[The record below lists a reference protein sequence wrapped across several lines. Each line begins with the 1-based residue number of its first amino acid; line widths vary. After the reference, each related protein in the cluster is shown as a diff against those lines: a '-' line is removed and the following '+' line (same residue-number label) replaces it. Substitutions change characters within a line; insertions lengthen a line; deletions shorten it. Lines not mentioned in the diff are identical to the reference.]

1 MYLDTWIGANLALH
15 ITMADPAIDT
25 AALSAANLF
34 NVKGLV
40 AVVTGGGTGIGL
52 MITKALVANG
62 AAKVY
67 ILGRRLNVLQ
77 ETVSSL
83 GSGSS
88 GSSAN
93 VVPIACDVA
102 SIESLEA
109 AASQIESEAGFVNL
123 LVCNAGIGG
132 PFGNSPKPETTLDEF
147 VSANMAVPVEEYTK
161 TFAVNTSAVWY
172 TTMSF
177 LKLLDAGNARGNVE
191 QKSQVVAVSSIGGF
205 NKRNTGGFAYGQ
217 SKAACTHL
225 IKQLS
230 VALPQWDIRANVICP
245 GLYPSEMSAPILSR
259 SGPIV
264 KSQVPL
270 ERVGDEQDMGGA
282 ILYLASRAG
291 AYCNGTVVVTD
302 GGRLTTLPSTF

>member
-1 MYLDTWIGANLALH
+1 
-15 ITMADPAIDT
+15 MADSGSSAE
-25 AALSAANLF
+25 ALSAANLF
-34 NVKGLV
+34 NVNGLV

-52 MITKALVANG
+52 MITKALAANG

-77 ETVSSL
+77 E
-83 GSGSS
+83 
-88 GSSAN
+88 
-93 VVPIACDVA
+93 
-102 SIESLEA
+102 A
-109 AASQIESEAGFVNL
+109 AASIGNPNIVPVPCDVTSVEALKEAVSHIEQSTGFVNL
-123 LVCNAGIGG
+123 LVCNSGIGG
-132 PFGNSPKPETTLDEF
+132 PYGNRPTPETTLDEF
-147 VSANMAVPVEEYTK
+147 VSANMAVPIEDYTS

-172 TTMSF
+172 TTVAF
-177 LKLLDAGNARGNVE
+177 LKLLGAGNTRANVD
-191 QKSQVVAVSSIGGF
+191 QKSQVVAISSIGGF
-205 NKRNTGGFAYGQ
+205 NKINTGGFAYGQ

-230 VALPQWDIRANVICP
+230 VVLPQWDIRANLICP
-245 GLYPSEMSAPILSR
+245 GLYPSEMSAAILAR

-302 GGRLTTLPSTF
+302 GGRLTTFPSTF